1 MSHLSFL
8 DKSFFNILRLFDMY
22 TIKAISQLTGLN
34 SNTIRSWERRY
45 DAVSPKRDENG
56 RRFYNEGD
64 AERLTLLAS
73 LIEEGHPIG
82 TIIHLKND
90 ELSSLKVKPK
100 DLYEDAFLDDVFD
113 KLIMAVNAGDL
124 EGITKLTTAALT
136 LFPLK
141 DVFDKVISP
150 ALSHIGRLWQE
161 GIIEISQ
168 EHLYTA
174 HFKKLLYPLIAHD
187 RTNVHKPKTLI
198 TTLPQELHEM
208 GALMAACIST
218 EHDCDT
224 FYLGPDTP
232 VKSILASVNDHSIDA
247 VILSMVYEGTLGDQ
261 NKNLLELDDK
271 LPHYTKLWVGLAQRD
286 AFKPENYSKRVAFV
300 HDYRTFSQ
308 KISVLQKRDD

>member
-1 MSHLSFL
+1 
-8 DKSFFNILRLFDMY
+8 MY

-45 DAVSPKRDENG
+45 EAVSPTRDENG
-56 RRFYNEGD
+56 RRFYSEDD

-73 LIEEGHPIG
+73 LIDEGHPIG
-82 TIIHLKND
+82 TLIHLRNN

-100 DLYEDAFLDDVFD
+100 DLYEDAFLDDVFN
-113 KLIMAVNAGDL
+113 KLIIAVNNGDL

-136 LFPLK
+136 LFPLQ
-141 DVFDKVISP
+141 DVFDKVVSP
-150 ALSHIGRLWQE
+150 VLSHIGQLWQE
-161 GIIEISQ
+161 GTIGISQ

-174 HFKKLLYPLIAHD
+174 HFKKLLYPLITKD
-187 RTNVHKPKTLI
+187 QKNVHKPKTLI
-198 TTLPQELHEM
+198 TTLPHELHEM

-218 EHDCDT
+218 EHGCDT

-232 VKSILASVNDHSIDA
+232 VKSILATVSDHSIEA

-271 LPHYTKLWVGLAQRD
+271 LPHDTKLWVGLAQRD
-286 AFKPENYSKRVAFV
+286 VFKPENYSERVAFV

-308 KISVLQKRDD
+308 KISVLQKRDE